1 MMAVAVAHA
10 CVNGPRGRVGWS
22 IEGSRHAFNLCDV
35 SVIVEVE
42 VVVVTFVELRDD
54 LCRGW

>member
-10 CVNGPRGRVGWS
+10 WVNGPRGRVGWS

-35 SVIVEVE
+35 SVSVEAE
-42 VVVVTFVELRDD
+42 IVVVTFVEPQGD
-54 LCRGW
+54 